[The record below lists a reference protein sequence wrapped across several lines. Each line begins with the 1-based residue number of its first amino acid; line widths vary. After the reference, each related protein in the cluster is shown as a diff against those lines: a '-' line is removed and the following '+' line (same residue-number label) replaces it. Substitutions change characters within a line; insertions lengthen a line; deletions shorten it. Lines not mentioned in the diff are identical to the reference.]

1 MARLNFKILFLNIFL
16 AIFLASCGGG
26 GSSTPADDGTG
37 SGTGTGTINS
47 SNAISY
53 AANVGYLADVMDLG
67 DEGVTII
74 TGAVVENQSGRA
86 GLGQLINWQLDEL
99 FAIQSQ
105 ILSGTVVGVT
115 VGPTTMPCPA
125 GGDFSLTINDV
136 DPAGFSNG
144 DTADIIFNNCVID
157 TDTINGSMA
166 IGGMTLTGDPSI
178 PFSAWSFTM
187 TFTYTD
193 LQFTWST
200 GSDTVS
206 GTLNISQ
213 STVNGLQ
220 FVSNYTGS
228 ISGSGVDAGENYTY
242 SYTSMI
248 LNGTFDTDTGAYT
261 GKFSGNITDSDLGTF
276 TVTTQLAFAGIDFDN
291 PTTGGAKVTASDS
304 SSVTMTVQ
312 NGVNVLLEVDSDGDG
327 VADATINTT
336 WTVLNNT

>member
-1 MARLNFKILFLNIFL
+1 MSRLNFKILILNIFL
-16 AIFLASCGGG
+16 TLFIVSCGGG
-26 GSSTPADDGTG
+26 GGGGTTPPPDGG
-37 SGTGTGTINS
+37 GGTITS

-67 DEGVTII
+67 DEGVAII

-86 GLGQLINWQLDEL
+86 SLGQLINWQLDEL
-99 FAIQSQ
+99 LALQGQ
-105 ILSGTVVGVT
+105 ILPGNVVGVT
-115 VGPTTMPCPA
+115 VGPMTIPCPSS
-125 GGDFSLTINDV
+125 GDFSLTIDDV
-136 DPAGFSNG
+136 DPAGFSTG
-144 DTADIIFNNCVID
+144 DTAAVMFNNCVID
-157 TDTINGSMA
+157 TDTINGSMS
-166 IGGMTLTGDPSI
+166 IGGMTFTGDPSI
-178 PFSAWSFTM
+178 PFSALSFTM

-242 SYTSMI
+242 SYTSMV
-248 LNGTFDTDTGAYT
+248 LNGTFDASTGAYT
-261 GKFSGNITDSDLGTF
+261 ADFAGTITDSTLGTF
-276 TVTTQLAFAGIDFDN
+276 SVANQQSFTGIDPSDPN
-291 PTTGGAKVTASDS
+291 AGVAKVTASDS
-304 SSVTMTVQ
+304 SSVTMTVLD
-312 NGVNVLLEVDSDGDG
+312 GINVQLEVDSDGDG
-327 VADATINTT
+327 VTDATFNTT